1 MHKASI
7 ISFLASS
14 LFIFRRVLETGH
26 NTQIK
31 TSFIFF
37 FRFLPINYTM
47 SQTTQLL
54 DISSQVQQEIE
65 ASKNEGTY
73 IIHT

>member
-1 MHKASI
+1 MSQYTNKNI
-7 ISFLASS
+7 
-14 LFIFRRVLETGH
+14 VL
-26 NTQIK
+26 
-31 TSFIFF
+31 FF
-37 FRFLPINYTM
+37 FRFLPINYMM

-54 DISSQVQQEIE
+54 DITSQVQQESE

>member
-1 MHKASI
+1 
-7 ISFLASS
+7 
-14 LFIFRRVLETGH
+14 
-26 NTQIK
+26 
-31 TSFIFF
+31 
-37 FRFLPINYTM
+37 M

-54 DISSQVQQEIE
+54 DITSEVKQCEESE

>member
-1 MHKASI
+1 
-7 ISFLASS
+7 
-14 LFIFRRVLETGH
+14 
-26 NTQIK
+26 
-31 TSFIFF
+31 
-37 FRFLPINYTM
+37 M

-54 DISSQVQQEIE
+54 DITSQVKQNQESE

>member
-1 MHKASI
+1 
-7 ISFLASS
+7 
-14 LFIFRRVLETGH
+14 
-26 NTQIK
+26 
-31 TSFIFF
+31 
-37 FRFLPINYTM
+37 M